1 MYNVKY
7 NGPLLG
13 LLFDCVFTK
22 NCSSN
27 ILISWCF
34 YSCQLFSLSW
44 EAWGSWCVVSLLA
57 FPWSTGKNREDHICP
72 LIFFT
77 IKKYIA
83 CYDICFTI
91 KSEQARNPQYTFT
104 FCELRK
110 LSIDT
115 SSAQSFKALKSFFT
129 YVDDLEYIVNKK
141 RLDEKEFREALNK
154 LTGLQVS
161 EEESDFIFRM
171 LDANKDG
178 LISTENELKFSKSNN
193 DKWYMWLN

>member
-1 MYNVKY
+1 M
-7 NGPLLG
+7 
-13 LLFDCVFTK
+13 F
-22 NCSSN
+22 
-27 ILISWCF
+27 
-34 YSCQLFSLSW
+34 
-44 EAWGSWCVVSLLA
+44 
-57 FPWSTGKNREDHICP
+57 
-72 LIFFT
+72 
-77 IKKYIA
+77 
-83 CYDICFTI
+83 DICFTI

-193 DKWYMWLN
+193 DK

>member
-1 MYNVKY
+1 MNLVSGLEEHPQGSGTSCPTGSPSTSSCSPPGTAAFLTVLGGMGLMMCGIFTGFSMKY
-7 NGPLLG
+7 
-13 LLFDCVFTK
+13 
-22 NCSSN
+22 
-27 ILISWCF
+27 
-34 YSCQLFSLSW
+34 
-44 EAWGSWCVVSLLA
+44 
-57 FPWSTGKNREDHICP
+57 
-72 LIFFT
+72 
-77 IKKYIA
+77 
-83 CYDICFTI
+83 
-91 KSEQARNPQYTFT
+91 
-104 FCELRK
+104 RK

-154 LTGLQVS
+154 LSGLQVS

-193 DKWYMWLN
+193 DK

>member
-1 MYNVKY
+1 M
-7 NGPLLG
+7 
-13 LLFDCVFTK
+13 
-22 NCSSN
+22 SSD
-27 ILISWCF
+27 F
-34 YSCQLFSLSW
+34 
-44 EAWGSWCVVSLLA
+44 
-57 FPWSTGKNREDHICP
+57 
-72 LIFFT
+72 FFT

-104 FCELRK
+104 FCEFRK

-193 DKWYMWLN
+193 DK